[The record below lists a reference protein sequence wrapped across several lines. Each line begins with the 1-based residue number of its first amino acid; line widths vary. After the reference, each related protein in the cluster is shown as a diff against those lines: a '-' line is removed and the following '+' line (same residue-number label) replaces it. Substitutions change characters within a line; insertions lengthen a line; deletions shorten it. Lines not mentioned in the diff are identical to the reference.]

1 MSPPPEKSH
10 RPDGETRLPGPHAD
24 PVPLMLNA
32 KLLVES
38 LYQVTPA
45 DALAAAQAN
54 TTLEPRRNRRR
65 FFIYQTER
73 TPLRRLDYFLVAG
86 KLKMS
91 GDTRW
96 VQTRRGEEQH
106 DVITLATH
114 GSLFP
119 YHNTAT
125 SPPQARVYSNTHK
138 HPRQESA
145 QHYKRDQ
152 KACRPIHLLRSG
164 YNGRRHATVL

>member
-1 MSPPPEKSH
+1 MSVAVKSAPKPPWNNITWFALKSCISPPPEKSH
-10 RPDGETRLPGPHAD
+10 RPDGEMRLPGPHAD

-45 DALAAAQAN
+45 DALTAAHAN
-54 TTLEPRRNRRR
+54 ATLELRRNRRR
-65 FFIYQTER
+65 FFIFEAEQ

-86 KLKMS
+86 KLKAS
-91 GDTRW
+91 G
-96 VQTRRGEEQH
+96 QTRRGEEQH
-106 DVITLATH
+106 AITLTTH

-125 SPPQARVYSNTHK
+125 SPP
-138 HPRQESA
+138 
-145 QHYKRDQ
+145 
-152 KACRPIHLLRSG
+152 
-164 YNGRRHATVL
+164 